1 MSRTITFQP
10 SEKMSSFIDDL
21 LDTGTF
27 STQSEVVRA
36 GIRLLQEQSAA
47 SKLEQLRAL
56 IDEAENS
63 PIMESWGVNDF
74 LAKVKKYNDTV
85 KN

>member
-36 GIRLLQEQSAA
+36 GIRLLQEQSAT

-56 IDEAENS
+56 IDEAEKS
-63 PIMESWGVNDF
+63 PTMENWDVNDF
-74 LAKVKKYNDTV
+74 LARVTNKPNV
-85 KN
+85 

>member
-10 SEKMSSFIDDL
+10 SEQMSSFIDEL
-21 LDTGTF
+21 LDSGTF

-36 GIRLLQEQSAA
+36 GIRLLQEQTAN

-63 PIMESWGVNDF
+63 PTMENWDVNDF
-74 LAKVKKYNDTV
+74 LARVMDKPNA
-85 KN
+85 

>member
-21 LDTGTF
+21 LDAGTF

-56 IDEAENS
+56 IDEAEQS
-63 PIMESWGVNDF
+63 PTMENWDVNDF
-74 LAKVKKYNDTV
+74 LARVTNKPNV
-85 KN
+85 